1 MSSLSSM
8 ITNEMNSSIQKIVE
22 KAIKECSM
30 HYGFNSDEAMFRL
43 GLKDECLKDELSSLK
58 DELSSLKEEV
68 KVVVVV
74 EKNLKNKKIVL
85 PYSGEKDNSCC
96 SGLELNHGLYTQC
109 LKKKKVNDLCEGCNK
124 QALKN
129 EHGKPDYGR
138 IEERQEQGLME
149 FRDPKGKSPV
159 SYMKIMKKLGLS
171 KEEVLEEA
179 EKKNKRIN
187 EIHFLEQEEE
197 DKNNKKGRPKKSK
210 KELEVEGETN
220 DLFAELVASSS
231 SSSIEIPKL
240 ELNPPSTTSPVV
252 SSKKL
257 ATTPRLEEESPKE
270 KPVKEKPVK
279 EKVVKEKPVKEK
291 VVKEKPVKEKVVKE
305 KVVKEKVVKEKPVKE
320 VENNSQPPSL
330 SEISTS
336 SDKEKVEESPKEKV
350 VKEKPVKEKPVKE
363 KPVKEKVV
371 KEKVVKEP
379 EANNSEPSSPVPEI
393 STSSDNEEEVEEGE
407 IKEEVEEADVV
418 KRFEHEGIKYLK
430 SKKTGIIYNMDQ
442 DVIGKWNEEL
452 KKIDFNEATEEEEE
466 EEYDE

>member
-1 MSSLSSM
+1 M
-8 ITNEMNSSIQKIVE
+8 ITAEMNSCMEKIVV

-43 GLKDECLKDELSSLK
+43 GLKECLKDECLKDE
-58 DELSSLKEEV
+58 DECLKEEV
-68 KVVVVV
+68 KVVV
-74 EKNLKNKKIVL
+74 EKSSKKKKIVL
-85 PYSGEKDNSCC
+85 PYSGEYDNSCC

-129 EHGKPDYGR
+129 THGKPDYGR

-159 SYMKIMKKLGLS
+159 SYIKVMKKLGFS

-179 EKKNKRIN
+179 EKKNKRMD
-187 EIHFLEQEEE
+187 EIHFLEEE

-220 DLFAELVASSS
+220 DLFAELVASS
-231 SSSIEIPKL
+231 IEIPLKT
-240 ELNPPSTTSPVV
+240 PSTSPVV

-257 ATTPRLEEESPKE
+257 ATTPRLEEKE
-270 KPVKEKPVK
+270 EIPKEKPVK
-279 EKVVKEKPVKEK
+279 EKVVKEK
-291 VVKEKPVKEKVVKE
+291 KEKPVKEKVVKE
-305 KVVKEKVVKEKPVKE
+305 KAVKEKAVKEKV
-320 VENNSQPPSL
+320 
-330 SEISTS
+330 
-336 SDKEKVEESPKEKV
+336 VEESPKEK
-350 VKEKPVKEKPVKE
+350 PVKEKA
-363 KPVKEKVV
+363 VKEKVV

-379 EANNSEPSSPVPEI
+379 KEKKEKPVKEKVVKEVENNSEPS
-393 STSSDNEEEVEEGE
+393 TSSDKEEVEEDE

-430 SKKTGIIYNMDQ
+430 SKKTGIIYNMEQ
-442 DVIGKWNEEL
+442 EVIGKWNEEL
-452 KKIDFNEATEEEEE
+452 QKIDFNEATEEEEE

>member
-1 MSSLSSM
+1 M
-8 ITNEMNSSIQKIVE
+8 ITSEINSTIVKIVE

-43 GLKDECLKDELSSLK
+43 GLKELNSL
-58 DELSSLKEEV
+58 SLKETNSLSLKETNLLSKEV
-68 KVVVVV
+68 KEVVVV
-74 EKNLKNKKIVL
+74 EKKEKPKKIVL
-85 PYSGEKDNSCC
+85 PYSSEYDNACC

-159 SYMKIMKKLGLS
+159 SYIKVMKKLGLS
-171 KEEVLEEA
+171 REEVLEEA
-179 EKKNKRIN
+179 EKKNKYIY
-187 EIHFLEQEEE
+187 EIHFLEEEEE

-220 DLFAELVASSS
+220 DLFAELVASSAS
-231 SSSIEIPKL
+231 SSSIE
-240 ELNPPSTTSPVV
+240 NPNTSPVV
-252 SSKKL
+252 SPKKL
-257 ATTPRLEEESPKE
+257 PTTPRLEEEESP
-270 KPVKEKPVK
+270 
-279 EKVVKEKPVKEK
+279 
-291 VVKEKPVKEKVVKE
+291 KE
-305 KVVKEKVVKEKPVKE
+305 KVVKEKVVKEKPIKEKVVKE
-320 VENNSQPPSL
+320 VENDSQPPSL

-350 VKEKPVKEKPVKE
+350 VKEKVVKEKV
-363 KPVKEKVV
+363 VKEKVV

-379 EANNSEPSSPVPEI
+379 KEKKVKPVKEKVVKEQENNSEPSSPVPEI

-407 IKEEVEEADVV
+407 VKEVEVLEEGEVEEADVV

-430 SKKTGIIYNMDQ
+430 SKKTGIIYNMEQ

-452 KKIDFNEATEEEEE
+452 KKIDFNEAGEEEEE
-466 EEYDE
+466 DEYDE

>member
-1 MSSLSSM
+1 MMSSMSLM
-8 ITNEMNSSIQKIVE
+8 ITKEMNSSIQKIVE
-22 KAIKECSM
+22 NAIKECSM

-43 GLKDECLKDELSSLK
+43 GLKDDSL
-58 DELSSLKEEV
+58 SLKETNLSSSKEV
-68 KVVVVV
+68 KVVVV
-74 EKNLKNKKIVL
+74 EKNSKNKKIVL

-138 IEERQEQGLME
+138 IEERQQQGLMD

-179 EKKNKRIN
+179 EKKNKRID

-210 KELEVEGETN
+210 KDLEVEGETN
-220 DLFAELVASSS
+220 DLFAELVASSAT
-231 SSSIEIPKL
+231 SSIEIPPLQVK
-240 ELNPPSTTSPVV
+240 SPVV
-252 SSKKL
+252 SPKKL
-257 ATTPRLEEESPKE
+257 ATTPRLEEEESPKE
-270 KPVKEKPVK
+270 KKEKVVKEPKEKKEKVVKEPKEKVVK
-279 EKVVKEKPVKEK
+279 EKVVKEPKEK
-291 VVKEKPVKEKVVKE
+291 VVKEPKEKVVKEKVVKE
-305 KVVKEKVVKEKPVKE
+305 KVVKEKVVKEK
-320 VENNSQPPSL
+320 
-330 SEISTS
+330 
-336 SDKEKVEESPKEKV
+336 
-350 VKEKPVKEKPVKE
+350 
-363 KPVKEKVV
+363 

-379 EANNSEPSSPVPEI
+379 EASNSEHSSQVPEI

-407 IKEEVEEADVV
+407 VKELEVLEEGEVEEADVV

>member
-1 MSSLSSM
+1 MMSSFSTM
-8 ITNEMNSSIQKIVE
+8 ITTEMNLCIKNIVE

-43 GLKDECLKDELSSLK
+43 GLKDECL
-58 DELSSLKEEV
+58 SLKETNSLSKEV
-68 KVVVVV
+68 KEVVVV
-74 EKNLKNKKIVL
+74 EKKEKNKKIVL
-85 PYSGEKDNSCC
+85 PYSSEYDNACC

-159 SYMKIMKKLGLS
+159 SYMKVMKKLGLS

-179 EKKNKRIN
+179 EKKNKRID
-187 EIHFLEQEEE
+187 EMHFLEEEEE

-220 DLFAELVASSS
+220 DLFAELVASSAAT
-231 SSSIEIPKL
+231 L
-240 ELNPPSTTSPVV
+240 EVAQKSPVV
-252 SSKKL
+252 SPKKL
-257 ATTPRLEEESPKE
+257 PTTPRLEEEESPKE
-270 KPVKEKPVK
+270 KVVKEKVVKEPKEKVVKEKVEESPK

-291 VVKEKPVKEKVVKE
+291 VVKEKPVKEKPVKEKAVKE
-305 KVVKEKVVKEKPVKE
+305 KVVKEQE
-320 VENNSQPPSL
+320 
-330 SEISTS
+330 
-336 SDKEKVEESPKEKV
+336 
-350 VKEKPVKEKPVKE
+350 
-363 KPVKEKVV
+363 
-371 KEKVVKEP
+371 
-379 EANNSEPSSPVPEI
+379 NNSEPSSPVPEI

-407 IKEEVEEADVV
+407 VKEVEVLEEGEVEEADVV

-430 SKKTGIIYNMDQ
+430 SKKTGIIYNMEQ

-452 KKIDFNEATEEEEE
+452 KKIDFNEASEEEEE
-466 EEYDE
+466 DEYDE

>member
-1 MSSLSSM
+1 MSSLSTV
-8 ITNEMNSSIQKIVE
+8 ITTEMNSSIQKIVE

-30 HYGFNSDEAMFRL
+30 HYGFNSDEAMCRL
-43 GLKDECLKDELSSLK
+43 GLKDECLSLK
-58 DELSSLKEEV
+58 DDSLSLKEPDSLSKEV
-68 KVVVVV
+68 KVVVV
-74 EKNLKNKKIVL
+74 EKKEKPKKIVF
-85 PYSGEKDNSCC
+85 PYSGEKDNACC

-138 IEERQEQGLME
+138 IEERQEQGLMD

-159 SYMKIMKKLGLS
+159 SYIKVMKKLGLS

-179 EKKNKRIN
+179 EKKNKRIDEN
-187 EIHFLEQEEE
+187 HFIEEEEEE

-220 DLFAELVASSS
+220 DLFAELVASSAAT
-231 SSSIEIPKL
+231 SSSIEIPVK
-240 ELNPPSTTSPVV
+240 SQVV
-252 SSKKL
+252 SPKKL
-257 ATTPRLEEESPKE
+257 PTTPRLEEEE
-270 KPVKEKPVK
+270 
-279 EKVVKEKPVKEK
+279 
-291 VVKEKPVKEKVVKE
+291 EKPVKEKVVKE
-305 KVVKEKVVKEKPVKE
+305 KVVKEKVVKE
-320 VENNSQPPSL
+320 
-330 SEISTS
+330 
-336 SDKEKVEESPKEKV
+336 PKEKV
-350 VKEKPVKEKPVKE
+350 VKEKVVKEPKE
-363 KPVKEKVV
+363 KVVKEKVV

-379 EANNSEPSSPVPEI
+379 KEKKEKVVKEKVVKEKPVKEKTVEEVNNSEPSSPVPEI

-407 IKEEVEEADVV
+407 VKEVEVLEEGEVEEADVV

-452 KKIDFNEATEEEEE
+452 KKIDFNEASEEEEE
-466 EEYDE
+466 DEYDE

>member
-1 MSSLSSM
+1 MMSSSMSSSM
-8 ITNEMNSSIQKIVE
+8 SLMITKEMNSSIEKIVE

-43 GLKDECLKDELSSLK
+43 GLKNECLKNDSL
-58 DELSSLKEEV
+58 SLKETNSLSLKETNSLSKEV
-68 KVVVVV
+68 KVVVV
-74 EKNLKNKKIVL
+74 EKNSKNKKIVL
-85 PYSGEKDNSCC
+85 PYSSEYDNTCC

-138 IEERQEQGLME
+138 IEERQQQGLMD

-179 EKKNKRIN
+179 EKKNKRID
-187 EIHFLEQEEE
+187 EIHFLEEEEE

-231 SSSIEIPKL
+231 SSSVAIPQK
-240 ELNPPSTTSPVV
+240 SPVV
-252 SSKKL
+252 SPKKL
-257 ATTPRLEEESPKE
+257 ATTPRLEEEESPKE
-270 KPVKEKPVK
+270 KK
-279 EKVVKEKPVKEK
+279 EKVVKEPKEKKEK
-291 VVKEKPVKEKVVKE
+291 VVKEPKEKVVKE
-305 KVVKEKVVKEKPVKE
+305 KVVKEKVVKEK
-320 VENNSQPPSL
+320 
-330 SEISTS
+330 
-336 SDKEKVEESPKEKV
+336 
-350 VKEKPVKEKPVKE
+350 KE

-379 EANNSEPSSPVPEI
+379 EASNSEPSSPVPEI
-393 STSSDNEEEVEEGE
+393 STSSDNEEEVEDGEVKELEVLEEG
-407 IKEEVEEADVV
+407 EVEEADVV

-466 EEYDE
+466 DEYDE